1 MRLLG
6 WGLLAAAFLAAALET
21 AAQGITHNWGSMPA
35 RDVLE
40 VLAPDLF
47 DAFRDRVDSALD
59 PAIWDYVVLPLLI
72 LPGWLLI
79 GVPGGLLVWLFR
91 PAPHPDDAA
100 GDSFPQAS
108 YEEIVAAAHEADKDD
123 IGIPSKYRDL
133 EEYDPSRQPADEG
146 GDPAL
151 DPLYLEQAD
160 VIPPARHIPSSAQ
173 GSVPGNSPTN
183 SPGSGQGNGPGNSD
197 GFGGG
202 LNRPF

>member
-21 AAQGITHNWGSMPA
+21 AAQGITHDWGTMAA

-47 DAFRDRVDSALD
+47 DAFRDNVDAVLH
-59 PAIWDYVVLPLLI
+59 PAVWDYVVLPLLI

-91 PAPHPDDAA
+91 PAPDPEDT
-100 GDSFPQAS
+100 GPDSFPEAS
-108 YEEIVAAAHEADKDD
+108 YEEIVAAAREADKDD

-133 EEYDPSRQPADEG
+133 EEYDPSRQPTDDG
-146 GDPAL
+146 VDPAL

-160 VIPPARHIPSSAQ
+160 VIPPASHIPSSVQ
-173 GSVPGNSPTN
+173 GSEAPP
-183 SPGSGQGNGPGNSD
+183 GNGPGND

>member
-21 AAQGITHNWGSMPA
+21 AAQGITHDWGTMAA

-47 DAFRDRVDSALD
+47 DAWRDTVDEVLH
-59 PAIWDYVVLPLLI
+59 PAVWDYVVLPLLI

-91 PAPHPDDAA
+91 PARDPEDTGP
-100 GDSFPQAS
+100 DSFPEAS

-133 EEYDPSRQPADEG
+133 DEYDPSRQPADDG
-146 GDPAL
+146 VDPAL

-173 GSVPGNSPTN
+173 GSEAPQGNS
-183 SPGSGQGNGPGNSD
+183 SGTGPGND